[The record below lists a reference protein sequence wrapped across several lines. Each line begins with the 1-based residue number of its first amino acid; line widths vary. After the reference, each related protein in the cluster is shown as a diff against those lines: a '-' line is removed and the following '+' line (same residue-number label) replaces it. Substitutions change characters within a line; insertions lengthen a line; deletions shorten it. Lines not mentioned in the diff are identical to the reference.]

1 MPDAR
6 KRSGGADLNADDI
19 DIGGSVVGRDQII
32 SNVTNYCGAAMPTA
46 PLK

>member
-1 MPDAR
+1 MSDVS
-6 KRSGGADLNADDI
+6 KRSGGADFNANDI